1 MHFCESFHLP
11 RPTPT
16 LNLLIWRC
24 HDAAAV
30 PAETLQRPRQIE
42 QSQSPATKRA
52 GAGYYLRISSICTYP
67 TALHFYF
74 CILES
79 VHRRKASYFDGE
91 ALGLRSYPQLQWPGK
106 TAHLSRL
113 CIVSYVWFGELNLN
127 LITTHNVWKHSD
139 LICLT
144 LSHQTVY
151 KEFIYFLGVYVNSL
165 QPA

>member
-1 MHFCESFHLP
+1 MFLLCYCTPEMMRFCERFHLP

-16 LNLLIWRC
+16 LNLFIWRC
-24 HDAAAV
+24 HELVITCASHPSA
-30 PAETLQRPRQIE
+30 PTLQRFIFIFILWRVCIE
-42 QSQSPATKRA
+42 
-52 GAGYYLRISSICTYP
+52 G
-67 TALHFYF
+67 
-74 CILES
+74 
-79 VHRRKASYFDGE
+79 KASYFDGE
-91 ALGLRSYPQLQWPGK
+91 ALGLRSDPQLQWLGK
-106 TAHLSRL
+106 RAHLSRL

-151 KEFIYFLGVYVNSL
+151 KEFIYFLSVYVNSL